1 MSKIIGIDLGTTNS
15 CVSFME
21 GGESKIIPNA
31 EGGRTTPS
39 VVAFKK
45 GETIVGMPARRQAVT
60 NPKNTIYSAKR
71 FIGRKFSEVK
81 DEIKNV
87 PFTVTEGKDGGCL
100 IEWNGKGIRP
110 EEISAKV
117 LEKLKDDAEKYLG
130 QKVTEAV
137 ITVPA
142 YFNDDERQATINA
155 GKIAGLDVKRIV
167 NEPTAAALAY
177 GVDKSTDKKIAV
189 YDFGGGTFDIS
200 ILEIGSEGTFEVLAT
215 NGDTSL
221 GGDDFDQAIF
231 EYVMSEFKSETGIDL
246 SGDAMAVQRVRSASE
261 KAKIELSS
269 ATSTDIN
276 EPFIAMNDGVPSNL
290 NVTIT
295 RAKFEE
301 LIGDLV
307 EKSIEPC
314 KKVLSDSG
322 LQASQIDEVILV
334 GGSTRVPLVKTKVE
348 QFFGKKPSEGVN
360 PDEAVAMGAAIQA
373 GIIQGDVNDVLLLD
387 VTPLS
392 LGIETLG
399 GVMTRMIER
408 NTTIPASK
416 SQVYSTAADNQD
428 SVQIHIL
435 QGEREM
441 ASDNKSLG
449 QFILSGIAPA
459 PRGVPQIEVTFDI
472 DASGV
477 LHVTA
482 KDKGPRKGQ
491 RNTIQGDVNDVL
503 LLDVTPLSLGI
514 ETLGGVMTRMIER
527 NTTIPASKSQVYST
541 AADNQDSVQIHILQ
555 GEREMA
561 SDNKSLGQFIL
572 SGIAPAPRGVPQIE
586 VTFDIDA
593 SGVLHVTAKD
603 KGTGKEQKITVQG
616 STGMSDEDVENLVK
630 EAEANRE
637 ADKKKKE
644 SIESRNQADSLVY
657 QSQKTL
663 DDNKDKY
670 EEADGKEAQEKI
682 EALKKVLE
690 KSDAT
695 KEEIDEASKPL
706 SDVMMKI
713 GQTIYSKGGNPEGQ
727 SCGTDA
733 GSDKKKDDDD
743 SVEAEV
749 EEEK

>member
-1 MSKIIGIDLGTTNS
+1 MWKIIGIDLGTTNS
-15 CVSFME
+15 CVAFME
-21 GGESKIIPNA
+21 GGQAKVVPNS

-39 VVAFKK
+39 VVALKK
-45 GETIVGMPARRQAVT
+45 DGDTIVGMPARRQAVT
-60 NPKNTIYSAKR
+60 NPANTIYSAKR
-71 FIGRKFSEVK
+71 FIGRKFSEVQ

-87 PFTVTEGKDGGCL
+87 PFKVTEGTDGGAM
-100 IEWNGKGIRP
+100 IEWNGTPVRP

-117 LEKLKDDAEKYLG
+117 LEKLKDDAEKFLG

-142 YFNDDERQATINA
+142 YFNDSERQATINA

-177 GVDKSTDKKIAV
+177 GADKSKDQKIAV

-215 NGDTSL
+215 NGDTHL
-221 GGDDFDQAIF
+221 GGDDFDQRIF
-231 EYVMSEFKSETGIDL
+231 EYVMAEFQKETGIDL
-246 SGDAMAVQRVRSASE
+246 RKDAMAVQRVRSASE

-269 ATSTDIN
+269 STSTEIN

-290 NVTIT
+290 NITIT

-301 LIGDLV
+301 LIADLV
-307 EKSIEPC
+307 ERSLEPC
-314 KKVLSDSG
+314 RKVMKDSG
-322 LQASQIDEVILV
+322 LQASQIHEVILV
-334 GGSTRVPLVKTKVE
+334 GGSTRVPMIKAKVE
-348 QFFGKKPSEGVN
+348 QFFGKKPNESVN
-360 PDEAVAMGAAIQA
+360 PDEAVALGAAIQA
-373 GIIQGDVNDVLLLD
+373 GIIQGDVKDVLLLD

-408 NTTIPASK
+408 NTTIPTSK

-428 SVQIHIL
+428 SVEIHIL

-449 QFILSGIAPA
+449 RFVLSGIASA
-459 PRGVPQIEVTFDI
+459 PRGVPQIEVT
-472 DASGV
+472 
-477 LHVTA
+477 L
-482 KDKGPRKGQ
+482 
-491 RNTIQGDVNDVL
+491 
-503 LLDVTPLSLGI
+503 
-514 ETLGGVMTRMIER
+514 
-527 NTTIPASKSQVYST
+527 
-541 AADNQDSVQIHILQ
+541 
-555 GEREMA
+555 
-561 SDNKSLGQFIL
+561 
-572 SGIAPAPRGVPQIE
+572 
-586 VTFDIDA
+586 DIDA

-616 STGMSDEDVENLVK
+616 STGMSDEEVDKLVK

-644 SIESRNQADSLVY
+644 SIEARNHADSLVY
-657 QSQKTL
+657 QSEKTL
-663 DDNKDKY
+663 DDNKGKY
-670 EEADGKEAQEKI
+670 EEADGEEARKQLQ
-682 EALKKVLE
+682 ALKDVLA

-695 KEEIDEASKPL
+695 KEEIEEATKAL
-706 SDVMMKI
+706 SDKMMKV
-713 GQTIYSKGGNPEGQ
+713 GQDIYAHAG
-727 SCGTDA
+727 DA
-733 GSDKKKDDDD
+733 EKPAEEKKNDDG

-749 EEEK
+749 EEK